1 MDIRASGKVVEV
13 EYGADEQ
20 VTVERQHE
28 VKAVLVE
35 TIRRHP
41 VGLLVHVPRSL
52 RKLDVSVGAFWMGVM
67 RELSPGL
74 RAMAAVTST
83 PGLRLLADSFSK
95 TLSLVGAKVP
105 IRVFDDEAAA
115 RAWLDEVV

>member
-1 MDIRASGKVVEV
+1 MEIRTSGKVVEV
-13 EYGADEQ
+13 AYGADEQ
-20 VTVERQHE
+20 VTVELQHQ
-28 VKAVLVE
+28 VKAALVD
-35 TIRRHP
+35 TIRKHP
-41 VGLLVHVPRSL
+41 AGLLVHVPTSL

-74 RAMAAVTST
+74 RAMAAVTSS
-83 PGLRLLADSFSK
+83 PGLRIFADSFSK
-95 TLSLVGAKVP
+95 TLSVVGAKVP

>member
-1 MDIRASGKVVEV
+1 MEIRTSGKVVEV
-13 EYGADEQ
+13 AYGPDEQ

-28 VKAVLVE
+28 VKAALVKV
-35 TIRRHP
+35 IRQHP
-41 VGLLVHVPRSL
+41 VGLLVHVPPSL
-52 RKLDVSVGAFWMGVM
+52 RKLDVSVGAFWMGAM

-74 RAMAAVTST
+74 KAMAAVTNSSA
-83 PGLRLLADSFSK
+83 LRILADSFSK
-95 TLSLVGAKVP
+95 TLSVVGAKVP